1 MIDARDFSMTPEGII
16 AGFYICVGA
25 SIGCY
30 IDLTFEENYHL
41 SGIYRY
47 IVDTM
52 FSFTMLSAAKHFDI
66 LPRFGIR
73 KIHAAGLM
81 LLGLFLFYTWSRLS
95 NRIPLASNNDIFHI
109 EGEGYYE
116 QHF

>member
-1 MIDARDFSMTPEGII
+1 MTPEGII
-16 AGFYICVGA
+16 AGFYIYIGA

-30 IDLTFEENYHL
+30 INLTFEGNYHL
-41 SGIYRY
+41 RSIYRY
-47 IVDTM
+47 LSDCT
-52 FSFTMLSAAKHFDI
+52 FSFTILFAQNHFET

-81 LLGLFLFYTWSRLS
+81 LLGLFLFYTWNRLS
-95 NRIPLASNNDIFHI
+95 NTIPLASNNDIFHI
-109 EGEGYYE
+109 EDEGYYE